1 MKVLVIGGAGYI
13 GSHVQKQLLEE
24 GFDVAVFDDLSTG
37 SEINLLPQT
46 EFIHGSI
53 LDKDALNEA
62 MGRHI
67 DGVVH
72 LAAKK
77 AVGESMLCP
86 EIYAENNICGSL
98 NILNA
103 MAANGVRH
111 IVFSSS
117 AAVYG
122 MPQYIPVDEKHR

>member
-86 EIYAENNICGSL
+86 EIYAENNICGSGAL
-98 NILNA
+98 SPEPHHYPIFYKTKKKQCFN
-103 MAANGVRH
+103 H
-111 IVFSSS
+111 
-117 AAVYG
+117 
-122 MPQYIPVDEKHR
+122 K